1 MGATENI
8 DPQSSPFRGRE
19 GYGLEAIILA
29 GGLGTRLRNV
39 VSDVPKCMA
48 PVNGIPFIHFVITYL
63 KKEGVERFILSLGY
77 KSEMIIDY
85 VNKTFPDLDIEYAI
99 EDSPLGTGGAIKLAC
114 KKVKSS
120 DVIILNGDTLFNINL
135 KDLSGFHTGKK
146 ADFTVALKEMRNFSR
161 YGSVEIDKDYAVKA
175 FHEKTFC
182 EKGFIN
188 GGVYVLNIKSFLQ
201 EGLPDAFS
209 FEKDFLEK
217 NTGKKKFFGRECD
230 YYFIDIGIPEDYDRF
245 IKDFNLIF
253 DKSKYRK
260 KDTGDCGPYIIDT
273 FFNGLLSI
281 LS

>member
-1 MGATENI
+1 MI
-8 DPQSSPFRGRE
+8 R
-19 GYGLEAIILA
+19 EAIILA
-29 GGLGTRLRNV
+29 GGLGTRLRSV

-48 PVNGIPFIHFVITYL
+48 PVNGIPFINFIINYL
-63 KKEGVERFILSLGY
+63 KKEGIERFIFSLGY
-77 KSEMIIDY
+77 KSEIVIDY
-85 VNKTFPDLDIEYAI
+85 VNKNFPNLDIAYII
-99 EDSPLGTGGAIKLAC
+99 EDTPLGTGGAIKLAC
-114 KKVKSS
+114 SKAKCP
-120 DVIILNGDTLFNINL
+120 DVFILNGDTLFNISL
-135 KDLSGFHTGKK
+135 EELSGFHTGKK

-161 YGSVEIDKDYAVKA
+161 YGSVEIGKDHAVKA

-217 NTGKKKFFGRECD
+217 NNGKKKFYGLECD

-245 IKDFNLIF
+245 IRDFNLIF

-260 KDTGDCGPYIIDT
+260 KDTGDYSAYIVDV